1 MLMGNSNSDDVKV
14 GGRTKK
20 QRDDRQANEA
30 QRLNA
35 VNGKVIPSTLAPGQ
49 RPQQGEWTEDET
61 TVYPCSIC
69 GMRFKRKYNV
79 KSHMPAC
86 VKRNGN
92 PNGAEWDDAWK
103 K

>member
-1 MLMGNSNSDDVKV
+1 MLMGNSNSEDVKV

-20 QRDDRQANEA
+20 QRDDRPANEA

-35 VNGKVIPSTLAPGQ
+35 VNGKVIPSTLGPGE
-49 RPQQGEWTEDET
+49 RPHQGEWTEDKT
-61 TVYPCSIC
+61 TVYACSIC
-69 GMRFKRKYNV
+69 GMKFKRKYNV

-92 PNGAEWDDAWK
+92 PSGARWDDAWK